1 MAKVLSSQ
9 EEFGQWL
16 LEFLPQLLD
25 PEYDLQPGEVR
36 HTLQGDCDDHA
47 AGSGQN

>member
-1 MAKVLSSQ
+1 MARVLPTD

-25 PEYDLQPGEVR
+25 PEYDLQPGEVGGR
-36 HTLQGDCDDHA
+36 ESVVISDPGE
-47 AGSGQN
+47 GSGQD